1 MKSLKF
7 FGLCIGVAGSLL
19 LTSCLS
25 KDNRIQ
31 GMGYGKYY
39 LGSKNNPMQYVLR
52 TYSPNI
58 GGVYDFVF
66 PSIEDKEIDGF
77 CRFTYDLNF
86 DEGQNFNN
94 TGYYNVG
101 ITAYEKVNQQT
112 EIPNYPI
119 TNDVINS
126 VTDNQQSFVEMAAV
140 GLVNDYLFLAS
151 SRNNGVEKQTTYY
164 QMYYNPDSVTTES
177 GKRVYNIYVKGY
189 RDKSGSLSTT
199 NAATECNVFDI
210 GYIWQ
215 MLSDREN
222 SEDAVN
228 IRFKFMKSVDVEKRT
243 AEWTQSST
251 ILQLYNKNK
260 VG

>member
-1 MKSLKF
+1 MKSFKF
-7 FGLCIGVAGSLL
+7 LGLCMGVVASVL

-39 LGSKNNPMQYVLR
+39 LGSKNNPVQYVLR
-52 TYSPNI
+52 TYSPNL

-66 PSIEDKEIDGF
+66 PSIETKETDGF
-77 CRFTYDLNF
+77 CRFTYELNF

-94 TGYYNVG
+94 TGFYNVG
-101 ITAYEKVNQQT
+101 ITAYEKVNQQV

-119 TNDVINS
+119 SNEVLNTV
-126 VTDNQQSFVEMAAV
+126 VDNQQTFVEIAAV
-140 GLVNDYLFLAS
+140 GLVEDYLFLAS
-151 SRNNGVEKQTTYY
+151 SRNNGVEKQNTIY
-164 QMYYNPDSVTTES
+164 QMYYNPDSVSVEN
-177 GKRVYNIYVKGY
+177 GKNVYNIYVKGY

-199 NAATECNVFDI
+199 NAAVECNVFDI

-222 SEDAVN
+222 ADNTVN

-243 AEWTQSST
+243 AVWTQSST
-251 ILQLYNKNK
+251 VLQLYNKNK
-260 VG
+260 VN